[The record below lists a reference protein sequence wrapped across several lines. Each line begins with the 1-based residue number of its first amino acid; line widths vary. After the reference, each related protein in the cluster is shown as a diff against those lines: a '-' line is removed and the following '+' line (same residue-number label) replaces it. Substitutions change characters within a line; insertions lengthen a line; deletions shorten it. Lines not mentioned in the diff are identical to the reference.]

1 MVRLD
6 LPEKFDLAAKKNL
19 IQMGEERFERQLGD
33 LTRTLLSKKD
43 LKVVSLCGPS
53 CAGKTTTAKKIIAEC
68 EKAGRRVVTL
78 SIDDFYKDRWVLVA
92 ECEAKGVK
100 TDYESVDAIDV
111 DYLGLCFDRIF
122 KVLEAQLP
130 VFDFTVGERVGY
142 RPYRMRE
149 QDLLLLEGIQAMYPA
164 VRALIEKHSPFYV
177 FIDAIDILSTPYGD
191 FDGRELRLCRRL
203 VRDFSRRNSSAEN
216 TFDLWKQVVENEEK
230 SIYPYKGLAD
240 FTISSTMV
248 YEPMML
254 KKPLKNVLGMLKAT
268 DRYAEKAGEIL
279 RRFEHFPQM
288 DDTLLP
294 DHSVYHEF
302 I

>member
-1 MVRLD
+1 MAARL
-6 LPEKFDLAAKKNL
+6 P
-19 IQMGEERFERQLGD
+19 I
-33 LTRTLLSKKD
+33 
-43 LKVVSLCGPS
+43 
-53 CAGKTTTAKKIIAEC
+53 
-68 EKAGRRVVTL
+68 
-78 SIDDFYKDRWVLVA
+78 
-92 ECEAKGVK
+92 
-100 TDYESVDAIDV
+100 
-111 DYLGLCFDRIF
+111 
-122 KVLEAQLP
+122 
-130 VFDFTVGERVGY
+130 FDFTVGERVGY

-254 KKPLKNVLGMLKAT
+254 KAT